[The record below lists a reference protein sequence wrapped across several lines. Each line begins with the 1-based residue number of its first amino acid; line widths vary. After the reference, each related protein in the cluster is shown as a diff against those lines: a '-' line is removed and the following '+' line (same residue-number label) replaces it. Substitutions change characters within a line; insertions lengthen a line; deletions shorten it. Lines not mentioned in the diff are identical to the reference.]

1 MKIKGYI
8 TNLGK
13 YNEGEPIGEWIT
25 LPIGKKDLQ
34 DTLKRIGCNYYTEDE
49 NGEITHH
56 TTGYEKYVFIDW
68 DADFDIFDID
78 FGRFE
83 NIDDVNKLAE
93 QMKSWDKNTFI
104 AAVEVFGIEN
114 IDLDKPN
121 DYILH
126 SDIQCDYSLGY
137 YYAVKRGNVDFKD
150 DPVLEQ
156 YFNYEAYGFD
166 IDYEA
171 DGGYSTYGWIEHIS

>member
-13 YNEGEPIGEWIT
+13 YNEGEQIGEWIT

-34 DTLKRIGCNYYTEDE
+34 DTLERIGCNYYTEDE

-56 TTGYEKYVFIDW
+56 ITGYGICVFIDG
-68 DADFDIFDID
+68 DIDFDIDLD
-78 FGRFE
+78 RFE

-93 QMKSWDKNTFI
+93 QIKRWDKNTFI

-126 SDIQCDYSLGY
+126 SDIKCDYSLGY
-137 YYAVKRGNVDFKD
+137 YYAVKCGNVDFKD

-166 IDYEA
+166 INYDA
-171 DGGYSTYGWIEHIS
+171 DGGYSTRGWIEHIS